1 MQRRE
6 VVIRRFRAEDRGSV
20 AALLERLSPESLH
33 QRFHSAG
40 VEVDA
45 RVLDSVTGGQALIAE
60 LDGRLIGL
68 ASYTG
73 ANAEL
78 GIVVDDVCQG
88 RGIGSALCRE
98 LLRDAERAGVRTVAA
113 SILRSNHTML
123 RMLQSLAWPLLHAS
137 GGPAVDVT
145 IQLAT
150 GTRP

>member
-1 MQRRE
+1 M
-6 VVIRRFRAEDRGSV
+6 
-20 AALLERLSPESLH
+20 
-33 QRFHSAG
+33 
-40 VEVDA
+40 
-45 RVLDSVTGGQALIAE
+45 
-60 LDGRLIGL
+60 

-73 ANAEL
+73 TNAEL